1 MVSCYVL
8 WEEMKTIKST
18 QLLGQL
24 FVLKTRKLEMFIE
37 LLIDDLNMG
46 FDQGFIVIPD
56 QHKVWFVYT

>member
-1 MVSCYVL
+1 M
-8 WEEMKTIKST
+8 
-18 QLLGQL
+18 LGQL